1 MPKVMEFDEL
11 KDCLPM
17 VLDFVSSKRGV
28 VTVRRD
34 GIPAMRISP
43 IQVYRTTEPDPEL
56 GGEINFDLFAD
67 ESSDWEN
74 A

>member
-1 MPKVMEFDEL
+1 
-11 KDCLPM
+11 
-17 VLDFVSSKRGV
+17 
-28 VTVRRD
+28 
-34 GIPAMRISP
+34 MRISP
-43 IQVYRTTEPDPEL
+43 IRVYRTTEPDPEL